1 MIDHTRP
8 DHRRNP
14 LRTLC
19 LTTFVVAASL
29 ADAARAD
36 KSEDVARQLSN
47 PVAALISVPFQFNH
61 DRDIGPA
68 RDGSRWL
75 LNIQPVVPFDLNDEW
90 NIISRTIL
98 PVVRQEDIFPGAG
111 RQSGIGDI
119 VQSVF
124 FSPKAP
130 TAGGVVWGVGP
141 VFLLPTGT
149 NDLLTTDKWGAG
161 PTGVVLRQQGPW
173 TVGTLANHIWS
184 FAGSSSR
191 ADVNATFVQ
200 PFVTYTTPTATTF
213 VLNTESSYDWE
224 ARQWSVPIM
233 AGVTQ
238 VLRLG
243 GQLVQVGALA
253 RYWAESPPQ
262 GPHGWGLR
270 LNVTLLFPR

>member
-243 GQLVQVGALA
+243 DQLVQVGALA

>member
-1 MIDHTRP
+1 MRLIH
-8 DHRRNP
+8 
-14 LRTLC
+14 
-19 LTTFVVAASL
+19 LTTLALATTLAAAAH
-29 ADAARAD
+29 ADTA
-36 KSEDVARQLSN
+36 EDVARQLSN

-61 DRDIGPA
+61 DREIGPA

-75 LNIQPVVPFDLNDEW
+75 LNIQPVVPFDLNDDW

-98 PVVRQEDIFPGAG
+98 PVVWQEDVFPGAG

-124 FSPKAP
+124 FSPKVP

-149 NDLLTTDKWGAG
+149 DDLLTTDKWGAG

-200 PFVTYTTPTATTF
+200 PFVTYTLPTATTF
-213 VLNTESSYDWE
+213 VLNTESTYDWE
-224 ARQWSVPIM
+224 ARQWSVPVM

-243 GQLVQVGALA
+243 DQLVQVGVLG
-253 RYWAESPPQ
+253 RYWAESPQQ

>member
-1 MIDHTRP
+1 M
-8 DHRRNP
+8 
-14 LRTLC
+14 RTPR
-19 LTTFVVAASL
+19 VAIAAL
-29 ADAARAD
+29 ATSFAAAAQAD
-36 KSEDVARQLSN
+36 TAEDVARQLSN

-61 DRDIGPA
+61 DREIGPA

-75 LNIQPVVPFDLNDEW
+75 LNIQPVVPFDLNAEW
-90 NIISRTIL
+90 NIISRTIV

-111 RQSGIGDI
+111 RQSGLGDT

-124 FSPKAP
+124 FSPKVP

-149 NDLLTTDKWGAG
+149 DDLLTTDKWGAG
-161 PTGVVLRQQGPW
+161 PTGVVLKQQGPW
-173 TVGTLANHIWS
+173 TVGALANHIWS
-184 FAGSSSR
+184 FAGSSGR

-213 VLNTESSYDWE
+213 VVNTESTYDWE
-224 ARQWSVPIM
+224 ARQWSVPVN

-243 GQLVQVGALA
+243 DQLVQVGVLA
-253 RYWAESPPQ
+253 RYWAESPQQ

>member
-243 GQLVQVGALA
+243 DQLVQVGALA

-270 LNVTLLFPR
+270 LNVTLLFAR

>member
-243 GQLVQVGALA
+243 DQLVQVGALA
-253 RYWAESPPQ
+253 RYWAESPRQ

>member
-1 MIDHTRP
+1 MVHNRP
-8 DHRRNP
+8 THCRNP
-14 LRTLC
+14 LRTLG
-19 LTTFVVAASL
+19 LMTFVVAASL
-29 ADAARAD
+29 ADSARAD
-36 KSEDVARQLSN
+36 AAEEVARQLSN

-61 DRDIGPA
+61 DREIGPA

-98 PVVRQEDIFPGAG
+98 PIVRQEDIFPGAG
-111 RQSGIGDI
+111 RQSGLGDI

-141 VFLLPTGT
+141 VFLLPTGSD
-149 NDLLTTDKWGAG
+149 DLLTTDKWGAG

-200 PFVTYTTPTATTF
+200 PFVTYTMPTATTF
-213 VLNTESSYDWE
+213 VLNTDSTYDWE
-224 ARQWSVPIM
+224 ARQWSVPLNT
-233 AGVTQ
+233 GVTQ

-243 GQLVQVGALA
+243 DQLVQVGVLA

>member
-36 KSEDVARQLSN
+36 ATEDVARQLSN
-47 PVAALISVPFQFNH
+47 PVAALISVPFQVNH

-243 GQLVQVGALA
+243 DQLVQVGALA